1 MHHDCIHAVGHG
13 ERLEVGLDGN
23 RERQFVNEVHR
34 CAGDNRTAAQILKA
48 EYWRARR
55 GNRRIDLY
63 CHCHQVQRN

>member
-23 RERQFVNEVHR
+23 RERQFVNEVHW

-48 EYWRARR
+48 KDWRART
-55 GNRRIDLY
+55 GNMIVRTV
-63 CHCHQVQRN
+63 CHVKH